1 MKNELPT
8 LLSQTAADEM
18 AEDIKDKEEFI
29 QELENDLAEINE
41 KLGVGV
47 KK

>member
-1 MKNELPT
+1 
-8 LLSQTAADEM
+8 M

-29 QELENDLAEINE
+29 QELEADLAEINE
-41 KLGVGV
+41 KLGVGS

>member
-1 MKNELPT
+1 
-8 LLSQTAADEM
+8 M